1 MRILSHYA
9 EGRLDIQAKL
19 YCSWKKKSKMLYLPT
34 RESSMS
40 EGLIPPG
47 KQAALIFKDAT
58 ISLQVSQLI
67 LN

>member
-1 MRILSHYA
+1 MGILSHHA
-9 EGRLDIQAKL
+9 KGRLDIQVRL
-19 YCSWKKKSKMLYLPT
+19 YWSWKPKELCQPT

-58 ISLQVSQLI
+58 IFLQVSQLI